1 MNIDFIGAWLFDT
14 LLTTTLLM
22 AAILIVRRPVAKYFG
37 PTIAYALW
45 LIPAARLCMPSIE
58 GPSIST
64 ADDGIAIQDAVRDAV
79 LAGLSSPDTLTTAAN
94 PVHALPTIDFVA
106 LGLMIWLGGAVLLFI
121 VQMIRYAAMRDDL
134 LAEATDV
141 AVVDGVKIVASDQV
155 AGPLAFGLF
164 HRVIAVPQDF
174 TKAYSPAERDLAI
187 AHEMAH
193 HKSGDLFANLA
204 AFTILCLQWFN
215 PVAWISW
222 NAFRFDQEAA
232 CDARVLAGKGA
243 EERAIYGQALAKT
256 AFDGV
261 PAFAT
266 ALNSPKTIIER
277 LRRITMK
284 DTSTTRRS
292 LGKIGIITAAAII
305 LPLTATIVPAVAAQ
319 DKVAAEEGKPEVVK
333 RSVRIIKLKR
343 DGETIDIAGQ
353 DDLGGEVTK
362 IERDGKTFIF
372 STDKKLSQEE
382 VEQLI
387 EKAEKS
393 REEAEGAVAQAGEA
407 GQAQGKADS
416 AKGAEVHMR
425 APAKIRR
432 VETIRVVD
440 DINVASYIPDLDIR
454 EITKDCRN
462 GEQVTTDVSGF
473 DGKHKSHVRLVMCGK
488 GQAKL
493 ARIEAIKGLREARN
507 EIENDKEMPK
517 DVRKDVVKQ
526 IDLQIR
532 KLEAQ
537 GDAAE

>member
-1 MNIDFIGAWLFDT
+1 MNTDFMGAWLFDT

-45 LIPAARLCMPSIE
+45 LIPAARVCMPMIE

-64 ADDGIAIQDAVRDAV
+64 ADGGIAIQDTVREAV
-79 LAGLSSPDTLTTAAN
+79 LAGLSSPDAIASATRSA
-94 PVHALPTIDFVA
+94 HALPTIDFLA
-106 LGLMIWLGGAVLLFI
+106 LGVMTWLGGAVLLFM

-134 LAEATDV
+134 LSEATEI

-174 TKAYSPAERDLAI
+174 TNAYSPAERDLAI

-204 AFTILCLQWFN
+204 AFIILCLQWFN

-222 NAFRFDQEAA
+222 SAFRFDQEAA
-232 CDARVLAGKGA
+232 CDARVLAGKGP
-243 EERAIYGQALAKT
+243 EERAMYGQALAKT

-261 PAFAT
+261 PTFAT

-284 DTSTTRRS
+284 DTSNTRRS
-292 LGKIGIITAAAII
+292 LGKIGIIAAAAII
-305 LPLTATIVPAVAAQ
+305 LPLTATIVPAVVAQ
-319 DKVAAEEGKPEVVK
+319 DKVATEESKPEAVK
-333 RSVRIIKLKR
+333 REVRIIKLKR
-343 DGETIDIAGQ
+343 DGETVDIVGH
-353 DDLGGEVTK
+353 DTMGGEVTK

-372 STDKKLSQEE
+372 RTDKKLSPED
-382 VEQLI
+382 VEKLI
-387 EKAEKS
+387 DGAEKS
-393 REEAEGAVAQAGEA
+393 QKEAEVVMVQ
-407 GQAQGKADS
+407 ADS
-416 AKGAEVHMR
+416 AKGAEGNTP
-425 APAKIRR
+425 APGKIRR
-432 VETIRVVD
+432 VETIRVMGD
-440 DINVASYIPDLDIR
+440 MDIASYIPEIDIS
-454 EITKDCRN
+454 EIPKDCRE
-462 GEQVTTDVSGF
+462 GQSVTTDVSGF
-473 DGKHKSHVRLVMCGK
+473 DGKQKSRVRLVMCGK

-493 ARIEAIKGLREARN
+493 ARAEAIKGLREARD
-507 EIENDKEMPK
+507 EIRKDKEMPK
-517 DVRKDVVKQ
+517 GVRQDVVKQ

-537 GDAAE
+537 GDTAE

>member
-1 MNIDFIGAWLFDT
+1 MSIDFMGAWLFDT

-37 PTIAYALW
+37 PTVAYALW
-45 LIPAARLCMPSIE
+45 LIPAARVCMPTIE
-58 GPSIST
+58 GPSSLT
-64 ADDGIAIQDAVRDAV
+64 ADSGIAIQDTVRDAV
-79 LAGLSSPDTLTTAAN
+79 LAGLSSPDAIASAARSA
-94 PVHALPTIDFVA
+94 HALPTIDFLA
-106 LGLMIWLGGAVLLFI
+106 LAVLIWLGGAVLLFM

-134 LAEATDV
+134 LSEASEI

-174 TKAYSPAERDLAI
+174 AKAYSPAERDLAI

-204 AFTILCLQWFN
+204 AFIILCLQWFN

-232 CDARVLAGKGA
+232 CDVRVLAGKGP
-243 EERAIYGQALAKT
+243 EERAMYGQALAKT

-261 PAFAT
+261 PTFAT

-284 DTSTTRRS
+284 DTSNTRRS

-305 LPLTATIVPAVAAQ
+305 LPLTATIVPAVVAQ
-319 DKVAAEEGKPEVVK
+319 DKVATEEGKPEVLK
-333 RSVRIIKLKR
+333 RNVRIIKLRR
-343 DGETIDIAGQ
+343 DGETVDIVGH
-353 DDLGGEVTK
+353 DDMGGEVTK
-362 IERDGKTFIF
+362 VERDGKTFIF
-372 STDKKLSQEE
+372 RTDKKLSPEE
-382 VEQLI
+382 VEKLI
-387 EKAEKS
+387 DGAEKS
-393 REEAEGAVAQAGEA
+393 REEAEVVMVQ
-407 GQAQGKADS
+407 ADS
-416 AKGAEVHMR
+416 AKDAEGNTP

-432 VETIRVVD
+432 VETIRVMGD
-440 DINVASYIPDLDIR
+440 MDIASYIPEIDIS
-454 EITKDCRN
+454 EIPKDCRD
-462 GEQVTTDVSGF
+462 GQPVTTDVSGF

-493 ARIEAIKGLREARN
+493 ARAEAIKGLREARN

-517 DVRKDVVKQ
+517 GVRKDVVKQ
-526 IDLQIR
+526 LDLQIR

>member
-1 MNIDFIGAWLFDT
+1 MNADVMGAWLFDT
-14 LLTTTLLM
+14 LWTTTLLM
-22 AAILIVRRPVAKYFG
+22 TAILIVRRPVAKHFG

-45 LIPAARLCMPSIE
+45 LIPAARVCMPTIE

-64 ADDGIAIQDAVRDAV
+64 ADGGMAIQDTVRDAV
-79 LAGLSSPDTLTTAAN
+79 LAGLSSPNAMATAAN
-94 PVHALPTIDFVA
+94 PVHALPIIDFVA
-106 LGLMIWLGGAVLLFI
+106 LGLTIWLGGAVLLFM

-134 LAEATDV
+134 LAEATDI
-141 AVVDGVKIVASDQV
+141 AIVDGVKIVASDQV

-193 HKSGDLFANLA
+193 HKSGDLFANLV

-222 NAFRFDQEAA
+222 NAFRVDQEAA

-243 EERAIYGQALAKT
+243 EERAMYGQALAKT

-261 PAFAT
+261 PTFAT

-284 DTSTTRRS
+284 DTSNTRRS

-305 LPLTATIVPAVAAQ
+305 LPLTATIVPAVVAQ
-319 DKVAAEEGKPEVVK
+319 DKVAAEESKPEVVK
-333 RSVRIIKLKR
+333 REVRIIKLKR
-343 DGETIDIAGQ
+343 DGETVDIVGHDA
-353 DDLGGEVTK
+353 LGDEMTK
-362 IERDGKTFIF
+362 VERDGKTFIF
-372 STDKKLSQEE
+372 HTDKKLSPEE
-382 VEQLI
+382 VEKLI
-387 EKAEKS
+387 DGAKKS
-393 REEAEGAVAQAGEA
+393 REEAEDAVA
-407 GQAQGKADS
+407 KADS
-416 AKGAEVHMR
+416 AKGAEGDTPG
-425 APAKIRR
+425 PAKIRR
-432 VETIRVVD
+432 VETIRVMGD
-440 DINVASYIPDLDIR
+440 MGNMDIASYIPEIDIR
-454 EITKDCRN
+454 EMTKDCRE
-462 GEQVTTDVSGF
+462 GQPVTTDVSGF

-493 ARIEAIKGLREARN
+493 ARAEAIKGLREARD
-507 EIENDKEMPK
+507 EIEKDKEMPK
-517 DVRKDVVKQ
+517 GVRKDVVKQ
-526 IDLQIR
+526 LDLQIR

-537 GDAAE
+537 SDAAE

>member
-1 MNIDFIGAWLFDT
+1 MNADFMGAWLFDT

-45 LIPAARLCMPSIE
+45 LIPAARVCMPSIE

-64 ADDGIAIQDAVRDAV
+64 ADGGIAIQDTVREAV
-79 LAGLSSPDTLTTAAN
+79 LAGLSSPDAIASAARSA
-94 PVHALPTIDFVA
+94 HALPTIDFLA
-106 LGLMIWLGGAVLLFI
+106 LGVLIWLGGAVLLFM
-121 VQMIRYAAMRDDL
+121 VQMIHYAAMRDDL
-134 LAEATDV
+134 LSEATEI

-155 AGPLAFGLF
+155 AGSLAFGLF

-204 AFTILCLQWFN
+204 AFIILCLQWFN

-222 NAFRFDQEAA
+222 NAFRIDQEAA
-232 CDARVLAGKGA
+232 CDARVLAGKGP
-243 EERAIYGQALAKT
+243 EERAMYGQALTKT

-261 PAFAT
+261 PTFAT

-284 DTSTTRRS
+284 DTSNTRRS
-292 LGKIGIITAAAII
+292 LGKIVIITAAAII
-305 LPLTATIVPAVAAQ
+305 LPLTATIVPAVVAQ
-319 DKVAAEEGKPEVVK
+319 DKVATEESKPEAVK
-333 RSVRIIKLKR
+333 REVRIIKLKR
-343 DGETIDIAGQ
+343 DGETVDIVGH
-353 DDLGGEVTK
+353 DTMGGEVTK

-372 STDKKLSQEE
+372 RTDKKLSPED
-382 VEQLI
+382 I
-387 EKAEKS
+387 EKLIDGAEKS
-393 REEAEGAVAQAGEA
+393 QKEAEVVMVQ
-407 GQAQGKADS
+407 ADS
-416 AKGAEVHMR
+416 TKDAEGNTP

-432 VETIRVVD
+432 VETIRVMGD
-440 DINVASYIPDLDIR
+440 MDIASYIPEIDIS
-454 EITKDCRN
+454 EIPKDCRD
-462 GEQVTTDVSGF
+462 GQPVTTDVSGF
-473 DGKHKSHVRLVMCGK
+473 DGKQKSRVRLVMCGK

-493 ARIEAIKGLREARN
+493 ARAEAIKGLREARN
-507 EIENDKEMPK
+507 EIRKDKEMPK
-517 DVRKDVVKQ
+517 GVRKDVVKQ

-537 GDAAE
+537 GDTAE

>member
-1 MNIDFIGAWLFDT
+1 MSTDFMGAWLFDT

-45 LIPAARLCMPSIE
+45 LIPAARMCMPTIE
-58 GPSIST
+58 GPSSLT
-64 ADDGIAIQDAVRDAV
+64 ADSGIAIQDTVREAV
-79 LAGLSSPDTLTTAAN
+79 LAGLSSPDTIASAARSAQAF
-94 PVHALPTIDFVA
+94 HTIDFLA
-106 LGLMIWLGGAVLLFI
+106 LGLITWLGGAVLLFM

-134 LAEATDV
+134 LSEATEI
-141 AVVDGVKIVASDQV
+141 AVVDGVKIVASDHV

-174 TKAYSPAERDLAI
+174 TKAYSLAERDLAI

-193 HKSGDLFANLA
+193 HKSGDLFANLS

-232 CDARVLAGKGA
+232 CDARVLAGKGPEA
-243 EERAIYGQALAKT
+243 RAVYGQALAKT

-261 PAFAT
+261 PTFAT

-284 DTSTTRRS
+284 DTSNTRRS
-292 LGKIGIITAAAII
+292 LGKIGIIAAAAII
-305 LPLTATIVPAVAAQ
+305 LPLTATIVPAVVAQ
-319 DKVAAEEGKPEVVK
+319 DKVATEESKPEVVK
-333 RSVRIIKLKR
+333 REVRIITLKR
-343 DGETIDIAGQ
+343 DGETVEIVGHDES
-353 DDLGGEVTK
+353 GGEVTK
-362 IERDGKTFIF
+362 VERDGKTFIF
-372 STDKKLSQEE
+372 RTDKKLSPEE
-382 VEQLI
+382 VEKLLNG
-387 EKAEKS
+387 AEKS
-393 REEAEGAVAQAGEA
+393 REEAEVVMVQ
-407 GQAQGKADS
+407 ADS
-416 AKGAEVHMR
+416 AKEAEGNTP

-432 VETIRVVD
+432 VETIRVKGD
-440 DINVASYIPDLDIR
+440 MDVASYIPEIDIS
-454 EITKDCRN
+454 EIPKDCRD
-462 GEQVTTDVSGF
+462 GQPVITDVSGF
-473 DGKHKSHVRLVMCGK
+473 DGKHKSRVRLVMCGK

-493 ARIEAIKGLREARN
+493 ARAEAIKGLREARN

>member
-1 MNIDFIGAWLFDT
+1 
-14 LLTTTLLM
+14 
-22 AAILIVRRPVAKYFG
+22 
-37 PTIAYALW
+37 
-45 LIPAARLCMPSIE
+45 MPSIE

-64 ADDGIAIQDAVRDAV
+64 ADGGIAIQDTVREAV
-79 LAGLSSPDTLTTAAN
+79 LAGLSSPNTMATAAN
-94 PVHALPTIDFVA
+94 SVDALPTIDFLA
-106 LGLMIWLGGAVLLFI
+106 LGVLIWLGGAVLLFM

-134 LAEATDV
+134 LSEATDI

-222 NAFRFDQEAA
+222 SAFRFDQEAA
-232 CDARVLAGKGA
+232 CDARVLAGKGP
-243 EERAIYGQALAKT
+243 EERAMYGQALAKT

-261 PAFAT
+261 PTFAT

-284 DTSTTRRS
+284 DTSNTRRS
-292 LGKIGIITAAAII
+292 LGKIGIIAAAAII
-305 LPLTATIVPAVAAQ
+305 LPLTATIVPAVVAQ
-319 DKVAAEEGKPEVVK
+319 DKVATEEGKPEAVK
-333 RSVRIIKLKR
+333 REVRIIKLKR
-343 DGETIDIAGQ
+343 DGETVDIVGH
-353 DDLGGEVTK
+353 DTMGGEVTK

-372 STDKKLSQEE
+372 RTDKKLSPED
-382 VEQLI
+382 VEKLI
-387 EKAEKS
+387 DGAEKS
-393 REEAEGAVAQAGEA
+393 QKEAEVVMVQ
-407 GQAQGKADS
+407 ADS
-416 AKGAEVHMR
+416 AKDAEGNTP
-425 APAKIRR
+425 APGKIRR
-432 VETIRVVD
+432 VETIRD
-440 DINVASYIPDLDIR
+440 MGDMDIASYIPEIDIS
-454 EITKDCRN
+454 EIPKDCRE
-462 GEQVTTDVSGF
+462 GQSVTTDVSGF
-473 DGKHKSHVRLVMCGK
+473 DGKQKSRVRLVMCGK

-493 ARIEAIKGLREARN
+493 ARAEAIKGLREARD
-507 EIENDKEMPK
+507 EIRKDKEMPK
-517 DVRKDVVKQ
+517 GVRKDVVKQ

-537 GDAAE
+537 GDTAE